1 MVPILKIGVWNT
13 HEFKS
18 HLILNKNVTD
28 TILVKK
34 LAFELQNRITILI
47 CSICLVTIL
56 TVLHTNEI
64 ITILLNP
71 IKNIHTDWHMELIY
85 NVLNTSFEQY
95 DTDYSNVINKK
106 NGRDDFD
113 YIPVIEVNMNVSN
126 ASIAIIKIILHISIL
141 WTITILKYQLFLI
154 CTPSLYK
161 KEQKTAL
168 INYIKEIC
176 IIAIAV
182 TYTQE
187 VWAYIYFNMSLHNY
201 NEFNFYEFDVDF
213 DVNEYINR
221 YITAIYVHIA
231 ILNIKKTH
239 IIASVL
245 LLVVVI
251 GIIKLFE
258 LLYVATIF
266 VIIKKTH
273 DAWINIISNNRRIK
287 DLKKHYIIRIN
298 RDNK

>member
-1 MVPILKIGVWNT
+1 
-13 HEFKS
+13 
-18 HLILNKNVTD
+18 
-28 TILVKK
+28 
-34 LAFELQNRITILI
+34 
-47 CSICLVTIL
+47 
-56 TVLHTNEI
+56 
-64 ITILLNP
+64 
-71 IKNIHTDWHMELIY
+71 MELIY

-95 DTDYSNVINKK
+95 DTDYSNVINKT